1 MPPYHHVKRIIDMK
15 TYLDCI
21 PCFMQQALRAGRIAT
36 TDEAQIKKI
45 LDNTAAM
52 VSNIPMQSTPAQTG
66 MKVYDIVS
74 QVSSVEDPYKA
85 IKTKHIQQT
94 KAIYPQLEE
103 LVKKSEDKLLTAIKV
118 AIAGNIIDLGV
129 NMHFDLV
136 NDVQIILKQ
145 DFAILDYQAFKIQLE
160 KADFVLYIGD
170 NAGESVFDKILIKQL
185 GKPVKYVVRS
195 APIINDVTMED
206 AIASG
211 LDKVADIIES
221 GSKSPGIILELS
233 SPEFIELFQKASMV
247 ISKGQGNYEGLS
259 DCSRTVFFLLKAKCA
274 VISKHLGVAEGSIV
288 MKEHI
293 PQADKE

>member
-1 MPPYHHVKRIIDMK
+1 MK